1 MAFSEGQ
8 SYTELATEMGAQ
20 VLCGMRKDTKK
31 KKQQQIQKASGRE
44 VPASS
49 LEATAVYGTFLS
61 VMVLLVACLKYR
73 KVNVV

>member
-20 VLCGMRKDTKK
+20 ALCGMRKDTKK

-44 VPASS
+44 VPAAS